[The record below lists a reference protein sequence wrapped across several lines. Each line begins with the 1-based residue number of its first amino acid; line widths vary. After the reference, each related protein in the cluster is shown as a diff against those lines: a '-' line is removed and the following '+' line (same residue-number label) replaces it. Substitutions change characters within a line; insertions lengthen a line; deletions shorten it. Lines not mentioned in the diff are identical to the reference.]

1 MFFDWMVAHYADD
14 MNNIRLKTWN
24 ILSGV
29 RKKHLK
35 QARSIM
41 DLAIDAIILMQPWHV
56 QGMKNCENGFWT
68 RW

>member
-14 MNNIRLKTWN
+14 MNNIRLKTLEYIIW
-24 ILSGV
+24 GE
-29 RKKHLK
+29 KK
-35 QARSIM
+35 AFEAG
-41 DLAIDAIILMQPWHV
+41 AINYGFSYRRDYLDAAWHV

>member
-14 MNNIRLKTWN
+14 MNNIRLKTLEYIIW
-24 ILSGV
+24 GE
-29 RKKHLK
+29 KKHLK

-41 DLAIDAIILMQPWHV
+41 DLAIDAIILMRPWHV